1 MEMLNGIVVGTS
13 VAIAVAIIGM
23 FGWIALSV
31 VDLKTDTAVIALKVD
46 ENHKM
51 LTTLWEDYV
60 DRNSSGN
67 LAWLNETANIQ
78 PASEEKIR

>member
-1 MEMLNGIVVGTS
+1 MLNGVIVGVSVS
-13 VAIAVAIIGM
+13 VATAILGM

-31 VDLKTDTAVIALKVD
+31 VDLKTDTTVIALKVA

-51 LTTLWEDYV
+51 LTTLWEDYI
-60 DRNSSGN
+60 DRSLNGN

>member
-13 VAIAVAIIGM
+13 VAVAVAIIGM

-31 VDLKTDTAVIALKVD
+31 VDLKTDTAIIALKVD

-78 PASEEKIR
+78 PASEEKIH

>member
-13 VAIAVAIIGM
+13 VAVAVAIIGM

-31 VDLKTDTAVIALKVD
+31 VDLKTDTAVISVKVN

>member
-1 MEMLNGIVVGTS
+1 MLNGIVVGTS
-13 VAIAVAIIGM
+13 VAVAVAIIGM

-31 VDLKTDTAVIALKVD
+31 VDLKTDTAIIALKVD

-78 PASEEKIR
+78 PASEEKIH

>member
-1 MEMLNGIVVGTS
+1 MLNGIVVGTS
-13 VAIAVAIIGM
+13 VSVSVAIIGM

-31 VDLKTDTAVIALKVD
+31 VDLKTDTAVIAMKVD

-67 LAWLNETANIQ
+67 LAWLNETTNIQ
-78 PASEEKIR
+78 PASKEKIR

>member
-13 VAIAVAIIGM
+13 VAVAVAIIGM

-31 VDLKTDTAVIALKVD
+31 VDLKTDTAIIALKVD

-78 PASEEKIR
+78 PASEEKIY

>member
-1 MEMLNGIVVGTS
+1 MLNGIVVGTS
-13 VAIAVAIIGM
+13 VAVAVAIIGM

-31 VDLKTDTAVIALKVD
+31 VDLKTDTAIIALKVD

-51 LTTLWEDYV
+51 LTTLWEDYI